1 MHLQGDVR
9 GQLLARVADLAEQHP
24 YSEVRGN
31 MADLLPV
38 LAGIQQ
44 DVDAQ
49 LAKPAPT
56 RPAAAKLD
64 LAAPPPASAQ

>member
-9 GQLLARVADLAEQHP
+9 GQLLARVADLAEKHS
-24 YSEVRGN
+24 YGEVRGN

-49 LAKPAPT
+49 LARPAPT

-64 LAAPPPASAQ
+64 LSAPPASAQ